1 MTNRHRLPAGV
12 SVQIPAPAK
21 MVQVLGA
28 LASSEAESAASGL
41 PFGAGMWCT
50 GGDEDSEGSE
60 FEEGLEHAESAAVL
74 KAAG

>member
-1 MTNRHRLPAGV
+1 
-12 SVQIPAPAK
+12 

-28 LASSEAESAASGL
+28 LASSEAESAASGQ